1 MAATTAGADV
11 YYDPYDREI
20 LANPY
25 PHFKRL
31 RDEAPLYYNE
41 KYDFYALTRFSDVE
55 AALTNKNTFSSE
67 KGVLLDIIKADVE
80 MPPGTLIHEQ
90 DPSHAIHRQVL
101 SRVFT
106 PRAISEI
113 EPKVREFCSQRLD
126 ELVGRDSFDFV
137 TEFAQ
142 FVPMRVFGMLLG
154 IPEEDQQRVFEHVEE
169 GMNTKPGENNTYDD
183 GFPSGEFYAEW
194 VDERAAEPRDDI
206 ITRLITTEFVD
217 EEGVRRTLRRDEVL
231 TYLSVIAGAGNHTT
245 NRLISWTAKLLAEHP
260 DARRE
265 LVADRS
271 LIPNAIEE
279 TLRFEPSSTQI
290 ARWVAKDVELYG
302 QAVPRGSAML
312 CCAGSANRDE
322 REFEDPD
329 RYEIHRAIGHH
340 LTFGFGPHFCLG
352 AALARLEGRVAL
364 DEMLKR
370 FTDWDVD
377 LDQSE
382 LGYAPG
388 VRGYAQLRVVLPQ

>member
-25 PHFKRL
+25 PYFKRL

-55 AALTNKNTFSSE
+55 AALMNKNTFSNE

-169 GMNTKPGENNTYDD
+169 GMNTKPGETNTYDD

-194 VDERAAEPRDDI
+194 VDERAAKPRDDI

-217 EEGVRRTLRRDEVL
+217 EEGRRRTLTRDESL
-231 TYLSVIAGAGNHTT
+231 MYLSVIAGAGNHTT
-245 NRLISWTAKLLAEHP
+245 NRLISWTAKVLAEHP

-265 LVADRS
+265 LVSDRS
-271 LIPNAIEE
+271 LIPNALEE
-279 TLRFEPSSTQI
+279 TLRYEPSSTQI

-302 QAVPRGSAML
+302 QVVPQGSAML

-322 REFEDPD
+322 REFEDPN
-329 RYEIHRAIGHH
+329 RYDIHRAIGHH
-340 LTFGFGPHFCLG
+340 LTFGFGAHFCLG

-388 VRGYAQLRVVLPQ
+388 VRGYARLRVVLP